1 MGARARRSGWLAAL
15 GLVAT
20 LALGGCGDDAKQP
33 FSGQVLDNPYKVPA
47 TELVD
52 TDGKPFSLADDT
64 DKRLTLVFF
73 GYVNCKDIC
82 PAVLSHL
89 ASAMTRLDDADRKQ
103 VDVVLVTS
111 DPNTDTPASLRAYL
125 DRFDSSFI
133 GLDADFATI
142 KAVGLDLAV
151 GIDERDPGGHT
162 TQVLG
167 VDSANEAPVYW
178 DADTTPVQFANDIHT
193 LLED

>member
-1 MGARARRSGWLAAL
+1 VGARARSSWLLAL

-20 LALGGCGDDAKQP
+20 LALGGCGDDEKP
-33 FSGQVLDNPYKVPA
+33 FAGHPLDTPYTVPA
-47 TELVD
+47 TKLVD

-73 GYVNCKDIC
+73 GYVNCVDIC

-89 ASAMTRLDDADRKQ
+89 ASAMTRLDDDDRKQ

-111 DPNTDTPASLRAYL
+111 DPKTDTPESLRAYL

-133 GLDADFATI
+133 GLDSDLDTI

-151 GIDERDPGGHT
+151 GIDDRDPGGHT

-167 VDSANEAPVYW
+167 VDSADEAPVYW
-178 DADTTPVQFANDIHT
+178 DADTTPAQFADDIHT
-193 LLED
+193 LLES